1 MKRVIQFF
9 AVSML
14 MMLLFAAC
22 GSNTPSSGS
31 ASSSPSSAPSSAPS
45 SGTTSNAPSASTAP
59 SASASSSPSAAPS
72 PSDSG
77 AKKKV
82 AVLLWSRG
90 FEFMVALDQGIQ
102 DLAKQM
108 NVEVTVLDGN
118 SNSQTQLRQIED
130 SIAKKVDAI
139 ILAPA
144 NSDELVAGV
153 KKANEAKIPV
163 VTVDAVLSPGADVA
177 SAVAFNN
184 DRGGEMAAEHM
195 IKLLGKG
202 TVLENTGA
210 QGTYHATLRGGGFNK
225 GMKKSADFK
234 VISKNAEWLAENA
247 QNITADAVTANPA
260 INGIFS
266 HNDDMV
272 RGILGGLR
280 QINKAKKAGEAGH
293 IVIVGVDGTPEAL
306 ERIRNGEEDAT
317 IDQDPFVMG
326 ETAFK
331 TTMDILGGKQ
341 VPKEQLTPPA
351 LITKD
356 NVDDPKL
363 WGNRFKK

>member
-1 MKRVIQFF
+1 MKRVIQSF
-9 AVSML
+9 SISIL
-14 MMLLFAAC
+14 MLLLLAAC
-22 GSNTPSSGS
+22 GSNTSSSGS
-31 ASSSPSSAPSSAPS
+31 ASGSPSSSPSSAPS
-45 SGTTSNAPSASTAP
+45 SGTTSTAPSASTA

-202 TVLENTGA
+202 TVLEETGA

-247 QNITADAVTANPA
+247 QNITADAVTANPG
-260 INGIFS
+260 IGGIFS

-280 QINKAKKAGEAGH
+280 QINKAQKVGEKGH
-293 IVIVGVDGTPEAL
+293 IAIVGVDGTPEAL
-306 ERIRNGEEDAT
+306 VRIRNGEEDAT

-331 TTMDILGGKQ
+331 TTMDVLGGKQ